1 MTELKTWGTMR
12 KATFDWMRQ
21 VISTTYT
28 TMYIILIALPTH
40 CLVQK
45 MLTTT
50 KQLKPRAELLRL
62 MFCLWDFRDPKMRWE
77 CCFFFRKT
85 KHGCLNIVL
94 MAVCNTLG
102 ESFNKWFI
110 KKFQI
115 KRSIKKTLIIF
126 ILLCSSLY
134 WVCQKNDNLQYTYH
148 FPYLK
153 TAWYGV
159 MYNIYNS

>member
-1 MTELKTWGTMR
+1 MRYNEKGNLWLNETSYINNLYNNVYNINSFTYPLLGPKNANYYKTVETKSRTFETNVLSLRFSGPKNEMR
-12 KATFDWMRQ
+12 
-21 VISTTYT
+21 
-28 TMYIILIALPTH
+28 
-40 CLVQK
+40 
-45 MLTTT
+45 ML
-50 KQLKPRAELLRL
+50 
-62 MFCLWDFRDPKMRWE
+62 
-77 CCFFFRKT
+77 FFFRKT

-94 MAVCNTLG
+94 MAVCNTWG